1 MTKDEILNMLR
12 SASAPI
18 SGEEMSRALGVSRAA
33 VWKAVDQLRQEGYAI
48 EAATRRGYRLAALP
62 DRLDAAVIAGDTGA
76 DVHVYEEVTS
86 TNTVARRLAA
96 DGCPAGTCVLAERQT
111 AGRGQRGHKWSSA
124 EGLNLTF
131 SLVLEPRFLP
141 AGEQFLLNEAV
152 ALALTDTFAQF
163 GIAARIKW
171 TNDIYAGDKKLVG
184 ILIEHSYSGQTLART
199 IVGIGINVNQTEFD
213 PALPNPVSMAM
224 VAGRTFDRGEVL
236 EAFRRHIG
244 IRYAQLEL
252 DERET
257 LQRDYRERMY
267 RLGERHTFRYPDGTP
282 TEASI
287 EGVRPTGEL
296 LLRHADGTLREYLF
310 KEIEF
315 VIAGK

>member
-1 MTKDEILNMLR
+1 MVERRGSEPHLLAGARTPVPSRRGAVPALR
-12 SASAPI
+12 SRHAGAY
-18 SGEEMSRALGVSRAA
+18 GH
-33 VWKAVDQLRQEGYAI
+33 LR
-48 EAATRRGYRLAALP
+48 R
-62 DRLDAAVIAGDTGA
+62 
-76 DVHVYEEVTS
+76 
-86 TNTVARRLAA
+86 
-96 DGCPAGTCVLAERQT
+96 
-111 AGRGQRGHKWSSA
+111 
-124 EGLNLTF
+124 
-131 SLVLEPRFLP
+131 
-141 AGEQFLLNEAV
+141 
-152 ALALTDTFAQF
+152 QF

-199 IVGIGINVNQTEFD
+199 IVGIGINVNQTEFV

>member
-1 MTKDEILNMLR
+1 MHRTRYHFL
-12 SASAPI
+12 
-18 SGEEMSRALGVSRAA
+18 EE
-33 VWKAVDQLRQEGYAI
+33 
-48 EAATRRGYRLAALP
+48 T
-62 DRLDAAVIAGDTGA
+62 
-76 DVHVYEEVTS
+76 TS
-86 TNTVARRLAA
+86 TNDEARNPRYGHGDAI
-96 DGCPAGTCVLAERQT
+96 CAERQT
-111 AGRGQRGHKWSSA
+111 AGRGQRGHTWSSE
-124 EGLNLTF
+124 EGRNLMF
-131 SLVLEPRFLP
+131 SLVWEPRFLP
-141 AGEQFLLNEAV
+141 VSEQFLLSEAV
-152 ALALTDTFAQF
+152 ALALTDLF
-163 GIAARIKW
+163 GGYGIDARIKW
-171 TNDIYAGDKKLVG
+171 TNDIYVGDKKLVG
-184 ILIEHSYSGQTLART
+184 ILIEHSYSGPTLART
-199 IVGIGINVNQTEFD
+199 IAGIGINVNQTEFD

>member
-1 MTKDEILNMLR
+1 MIYR
-12 SASAPI
+12 I
-18 SGEEMSRALGVSRAA
+18 EE
-33 VWKAVDQLRQEGYAI
+33 
-48 EAATRRGYRLAALP
+48 T
-62 DRLDAAVIAGDTGA
+62 
-76 DVHVYEEVTS
+76 TS
-86 TNTVARRLAA
+86 TNDDARDAKYRHG
-96 DGCPAGTCVLAERQT
+96 DIVWAERQT
-111 AGRGQRGHKWSSA
+111 AGRGQRGHRWSSA

-171 TNDIYAGDKKLVG
+171 TNDIYDGDKKLVG
-184 ILIEHSYSGQTLART
+184 ILIEHSYSGRTLART
-199 IVGIGINVNQTEFD
+199 IVGVGINVNQTEFD

-252 DERET
+252 GERET

-282 TEASI
+282 TEAAI

-315 VIAGK
+315 VIEKHSNLRQELT